1 MFDFNLLDLIA
12 GIPGL
17 IIAMV
22 IHEYAHARV
31 AVALGDR
38 TPLLMG
44 RLTLN
49 PAAHIDPIGLI
60 MLFLVRFGWAKPVI
74 IDPRNFKKPRRD
86 DILVS
91 LAGPFANLVT
101 AFLALVAL
109 LVIKSTMG
117 HLSVGVYQVFQLI
130 IIYNINFAIFNM
142 IPLPPLDGSH
152 VLVQLLPPKMAYA
165 YARLERYSFLILIV
179 LIMTPV
185 LSMIFIAAAPHLAA
199 LRAHLDAVLLSG
211 IAWTLQT
218 RSIPSISRRSTARSS
233 S

>member
-1 MFDFNLLDLIA
+1 MFDFNPLDLIA

-38 TPLLMG
+38 TPMLMG

-49 PAAHIDPIGLI
+49 PAAHIDPVGLI

-74 IDPRNFKKPRRD
+74 IDPRNFRKPRRD

-91 LAGPFANLVT
+91 LAGPAANLVT

-109 LVIKSTMG
+109 LVLKSTMG
-117 HLSVGVYQVFQLI
+117 HLSFGVYQVFQLI
-130 IIYNINFAIFNM
+130 IIYNINFAIFNL

-152 VLVQLLPPKMAYA
+152 VLMQLLPPRMAYS
-165 YARLERYSFLILIV
+165 YARLERYSFLILIA
-179 LIMTPV
+179 LIMTLV
-185 LSMIFIAAAPHLAA
+185 LSMIFIPLQR
-199 LRAHLDAVLLSG
+199 LIWQIFVLL
-211 IAWTLQT
+211 LM
-218 RSIPSISRRSTARSS
+218 PFF
-233 S
+233 

>member
-179 LIMTPV
+179 LIMTSV
-185 LSMIFIAAAPHLAA
+185 LSMIFIPLQR
-199 LRAHLDAVLLSG
+199 LIWQLFVLILM
-211 IAWTLQT
+211 
-218 RSIPSISRRSTARSS
+218 PFF
-233 S
+233 

>member
-1 MFDFNLLDLIA
+1 MFDFNPLDLIA

-38 TPLLMG
+38 TPMLMG

-49 PAAHIDPIGLI
+49 PAAHIDPVGLI

-74 IDPRNFKKPRRD
+74 IDPRNFRKPRRD

-91 LAGPFANLVT
+91 LAGPAANLVT

-109 LVIKSTMG
+109 LVLKSTM
-117 HLSVGVYQVFQLI
+117 
-130 IIYNINFAIFNM
+130 A
-142 IPLPPLDGSH
+142 
-152 VLVQLLPPKMAYA
+152 
-165 YARLERYSFLILIV
+165 
-179 LIMTPV
+179 T
-185 LSMIFIAAAPHLAA
+185 
-199 LRAHLDAVLLSG
+199 
-211 IAWTLQT
+211 
-218 RSIPSISRRSTARSS
+218 
-233 S
+233 

>member
-49 PAAHIDPIGLI
+49 PAAHIDPVGLI

-152 VLVQLLPPKMAYA
+152 VLVQLLPPRMAYA

-185 LSMIFIAAAPHLAA
+185 LSMIFIPLQHLIWQ
-199 LRAHLDAVLLSG
+199 LFVLILM
-211 IAWTLQT
+211 
-218 RSIPSISRRSTARSS
+218 PFF
-233 S
+233 